1 MSKKHKNI
9 EIPKNPKL
17 FIINYYDKLIQLVD
31 INTEQQLIRFKKT
44 AIWNEQSNIK
54 MSDHLNSMRET
65 MIDELKRA
73 CDENMKDLAS
83 HDLNINDESMS
94 RKEKVEF
101 WKSRIFSKKY
111 CFLLKSKFFNNK
123 NRNPLDTSLI
133 LFVLDF
139 YLSGK
144 TPGIVWLVFFKH
156 LFCG

>member
-31 INTEQQLIRFKKT
+31 INTELQLNRYKKT

-65 MIDELKRA
+65 MIEELKRA

-101 WKSRIFSKKY
+101 WKSKIFSKKY
-111 CFLLKSKFFNNK
+111 CFLLKSKLFDSQNIK
-123 NRNPLDTSLI
+123 ALDFSLI

-144 TPGIVWLVFFKH
+144 TPGIVWF
-156 LFCG
+156 LF